1 VLIKGSEMSLLRK
14 VAAVYAII
22 LAFVALLNYIPG
34 LTDDQGRTF
43 GIFALDIFD
52 DLLHVFSA
60 TWAAVSAWMSH
71 RASKFFL
78 RWFGLIYFIDGL
90 IGLYAGSGI
99 IDLGIFK
106 YGVLDQTL
114 FFNFLASLPHIVLGG
129 AALLASLFLDRER
142 A

>member
-1 VLIKGSEMSLLRK
+1 MSLLRK
-14 VAAVYAII
+14 VAIAYAVI
-22 LAFVALLNYIPG
+22 LAFVAMLNYIPG
-34 LTDDQGRTF
+34 LTDHHGRTF

-71 RASKFFL
+71 RASKMFL
-78 RWFGLIYFIDGL
+78 RWFGAIYFIDGL

-99 IDLGIFK
+99 IDLGIFT
-106 YGVLDQTL
+106 YGILDQTL
-114 FFNFLASLPHIVLGG
+114 FFNFLASLPHIALGG
-129 AALLASLFLDRER
+129 IALLSSWFLDRER

>member
-1 VLIKGSEMSLLRK
+1 MTLLRK
-14 VAAVYAII
+14 IAVLYAMI

-34 LTDDQGRTF
+34 LTDHEGRTF

-52 DLLHVFSA
+52 DLLHVVSA
-60 TWAAVSAWMSH
+60 SWAALAAWTSH
-71 RASKFFL
+71 RASKIFL
-78 RWFGLIYFIDGL
+78 RWFGLIYFVDGL

-106 YGVLDQTL
+106 YGILDQTL

-129 AALLASLFLDRER
+129 VALFSSFLFDRGLS